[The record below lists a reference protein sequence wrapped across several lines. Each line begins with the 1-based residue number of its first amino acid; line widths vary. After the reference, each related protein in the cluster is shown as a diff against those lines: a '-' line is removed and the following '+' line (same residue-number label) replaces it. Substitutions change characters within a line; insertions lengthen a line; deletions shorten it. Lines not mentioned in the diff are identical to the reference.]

1 MGRVLSGILVVFCIA
16 AAVAAFGARVRA
28 PAALSGVGASSSSGR
43 ELRGAVGRSV
53 AVATL
58 DAEAGRVRHAVSRAG
73 GTVPLEHAPVER
85 PGRTDLM
92 PNHPNPFN
100 PATTI
105 SYTVDRPT
113 HVRLAVYDPSGRLVA
128 VLVDERREPGEVHAA
143 TWRGVDGDGR
153 AVSSGVYFVRM
164 ETERAAETKKMI
176 LLK

>member
-1 MGRVLSGILVVFCIA
+1 MRRVLSGVIVVVCAA

-28 PAALSGVGASSSSGR
+28 PGQSSGTGMSSSSGR
-43 ELRGAVGRSV
+43 GLRSTVGRSV

-58 DAEAGRVRHAVSRAG
+58 DAEAGRVRHAVSRVG
-73 GTVPLEHAPVER
+73 HGPLSETSPSEVSNRLELR
-85 PGRTDLM
+85 

-113 HVRLAVYDPSGRLVA
+113 HVRLAVYDPSGRLIA
-128 VLVDERREPGEVHAA
+128 VLADGLREPGEVHAA
-143 TWRGVDGDGR
+143 VWRGADEEGR
-153 AVSSGVYFVRM
+153 AVSSGVYFVSM
-164 ETERAAETKKMI
+164 ETERATQTAKMI